1 MALDVEKVVEDL
13 SSLTVLELVSLKE
26 ALEEKWGVSAAAAAV
41 AVAAPAAGGAG
52 AGGGEEA
59 AEEKTSFDVII
70 TEAGSSKIPVIKVIR
85 AATGL
90 GLKEAKDVADSAPKA
105 VKEGISKDDAEQLK
119 KELEEAG
126 ASVEIK

>member
-41 AVAAPAAGGAG
+41 AVAAPAAGGG
-52 AGGGEEA
+52 GGGGEEA

-70 TEAGSSKIPVIKVIR
+70 TDAGSSKIPVIKVIR

-105 VKEGISKDDAEQLK
+105 VKEGISKDDAEALK

-126 ASVEIK
+126 ASVEIR

>member
-1 MALDVEKVVEDL
+1 VEDL

-41 AVAAPAAGGAG
+41 AVAAPAAGGG
-52 AGGGEEA
+52 GGGGEEA

-70 TEAGSSKIPVIKVIR
+70 TDAGSSKIPVIKVIR

-105 VKEGISKDDAEQLK
+105 VKEGISKDDAEALK

>member
-41 AVAAPAAGGAG
+41 AVAAPAAGGG
-52 AGGGEEA
+52 GGGGEEA

-70 TEAGSSKIPVIKVIR
+70 TDAGSSKIPVIKVIR

-105 VKEGISKDDAEQLK
+105 VKEGISKDDAEALK

>member
-41 AVAAPAAGGAG
+41 AVAAPAAGGG
-52 AGGGEEA
+52 GGGGEEA

>member
-52 AGGGEEA
+52 GGGEEA

-70 TEAGSSKIPVIKVIR
+70 TDAGSSKIPVIKVIR